1 MKSVTRDW
9 VPDNLAVKNQIE
21 KPLYGFSFL
30 LRVEGAIDVACKSV
44 RNFKRENEFEYIQ
57 EGGLNDYV
65 HLKRK
70 PVSKPFTFQV
80 ERYAGM
86 DYLGVDPLALGTEL
100 FLPLVLLIYDS
111 PTDIVNFHR
120 MYTFTGCTVIGKDY
134 GELNSEKSSLV
145 TETIT
150 IAFREMACVD
160 NAFTRT

>member
-1 MKSVTRDW
+1 MQKGDVDMI
-9 VPDNLAVKNQIE
+9 NQME

-30 LRVEGAIDVACKSV
+30 LRVEGAIDVACKAV

-100 FLPLVLLIYDS
+100 FLPLILFIYDN
-111 PTDIVNFHR
+111 PADHIHFHR

-134 GELNSEKSSLV
+134 GELDAEKSSLV
-145 TETIT
+145 TETVT
-150 IAFREMACVD
+150 IAFREMVCLD
-160 NAFTRT
+160 NADSRT

>member
-1 MKSVTRDW
+1 MNTYDLM
-9 VPDNLAVKNQIE
+9 PNNLLLKNQIVR
-21 KPLYGFSFL
+21 PLYGFSFL
-30 LRVEGAIDVACKSV
+30 LRVEGAIDVACKSIK
-44 RNFKRENEFEYIQ
+44 NFKRENEFEYIQ

-70 PVSKPFTFQV
+70 PASKPFTFQA

-100 FLPLVLLIYDS
+100 FLPLILLIYDNPADS
-111 PTDIVNFHR
+111 VHFHR

-134 GELNSEKSSLV
+134 GELHSEKSSLV

-150 IAFREMACVD
+150 IAFQELACVD
-160 NAFTRT
+160 SPV